1 MSEGIQ
7 EIKNELE
14 ITNEVQ
20 YIIDFV
26 ESSKR
31 GIIR

>member
-1 MSEGIQ
+1 MSEGID
-7 EIKNELE
+7 EIKKNLDV
-14 ITNEVQ
+14 TKEVQ